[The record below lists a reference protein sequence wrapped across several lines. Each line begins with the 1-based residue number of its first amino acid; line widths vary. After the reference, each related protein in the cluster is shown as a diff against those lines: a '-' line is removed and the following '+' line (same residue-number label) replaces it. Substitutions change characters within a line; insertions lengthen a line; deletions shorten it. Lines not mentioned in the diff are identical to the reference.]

1 MPDYFVDTCIIY
13 EQLKAATIYPIVS
26 QISVGV
32 TIPLCSLTEFSINV
46 GKFSE
51 RNIFRIV
58 FMTNAR
64 PFIIVVR
71 HTVTTLHVRCEV

>member
-32 TIPLCSLTEFSINV
+32 TIPSCSLTEFSINV

-58 FMTNAR
+58 LLTVELWTTVST
-64 PFIIVVR
+64 FIILSQ
-71 HTVTTLHVRCEV
+71 T